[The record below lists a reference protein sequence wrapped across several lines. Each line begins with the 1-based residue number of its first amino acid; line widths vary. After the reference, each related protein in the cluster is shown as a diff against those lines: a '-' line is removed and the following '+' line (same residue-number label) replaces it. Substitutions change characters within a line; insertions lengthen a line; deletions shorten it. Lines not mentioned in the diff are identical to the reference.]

1 MVEPGNQ
8 TQASG
13 SPIAPTSPN
22 CPNTLEGDWLKT
34 QANLI
39 VYVLSTVLVL
49 SLLLNL
55 FWCLSKV
62 CSGKGRYQCRK
73 KQSRNSRQ
81 MEDNPIYGNLSY
93 MDASVGVYT
102 DAATL
107 HPSLSSSSLRNPQRV
122 NPDSQSKNQECY
134 ANLTLKAPRPQ
145 SGRISPK
152 IQLAVMGHSEEPEEA
167 ETEDPVNT
175 DDAVSTM
182 SDLYASVQTQRAKL
196 VDAVDGEDYANH
208 L

>member
-1 MVEPGNQ
+1 
-8 TQASG
+8 
-13 SPIAPTSPN
+13 SPIAPTSPSG
-22 CPNTLEGDWLKT
+22 PNTLEDDWLKT

-73 KQSRNSRQ
+73 KQSSSRSSRQ

-107 HPSLSSSSLRNPQRV
+107 HLSMSSPSLRNPQRV

-152 IQLAVMGHSEEPEEA
+152 IQLAVMGHSEEPEEPEEA

-175 DDAVSTM
+175 EDAVSTM